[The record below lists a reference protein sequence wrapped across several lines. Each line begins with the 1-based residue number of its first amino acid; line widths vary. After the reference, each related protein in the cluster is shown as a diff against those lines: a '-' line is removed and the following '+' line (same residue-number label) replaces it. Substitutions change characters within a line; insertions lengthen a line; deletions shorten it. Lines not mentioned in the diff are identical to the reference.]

1 MIRCLVITH
10 GRLGDE
16 LLYNVEAI
24 LGPIEG
30 MQSMTNQGQSARDLV
45 SAVSD
50 WLAAALADKQ
60 DAAVLFVDDYGGSCA
75 TAAQLAAT
83 GRMQIVILSGVNL
96 AMLLGFVTWRPSL
109 DLAELAQKLVEKGRE
124 AITRIGAKRGD

>member
-60 DAAVLFVDDYGGSCA
+60 AAPPPPNWPRQGGCRS
-75 TAAQLAAT
+75 
-83 GRMQIVILSGVNL
+83 S
-96 AMLLGFVTWRPSL
+96 S
-109 DLAELAQKLVEKGRE
+109 
-124 AITRIGAKRGD
+124 